1 MSPGSGYGSGYNPG
15 GSTLAPP
22 WREYFGVTTHSPDT
36 RYSNRYSDTPS
47 SGGPGSGNRDRTSH
61 DSLGSSLD
69 CPSQNMNL
77 NLRQNADNI
86 GEVSSWRECAR
97 KCSEKG
103 SCQFWVWGA
112 TSTARGAKQCTLMDG
127 FGSKRFDANTV
138 AGRWDCDYYGSTGGG
153 SSRPSS
159 PSSRPSSPS
168 SSGGSRPP
176 SGGSISG
183 RPPGHPGPPSP
194 PSRGSVSPPAWG
206 GQARSGMS
214 GTNRREPHVIFWD
227 QKTKKWMVS
236 PKLGVPCSSCPVTMV
251 SPSKCP
257 ADNTAESLTVSP
269 SQGSKGR
276 LICSPDY

>member
-1 MSPGSGYGSGYNPG
+1 
-15 GSTLAPP
+15 
-22 WREYFGVTTHSPDT
+22 
-36 RYSNRYSDTPS
+36 
-47 SGGPGSGNRDRTSH
+47 
-61 DSLGSSLD
+61 
-69 CPSQNMNL
+69 MNL

-153 SSRPSS
+153 RNSCALYNVSTLHTPHDHYPGSSRPSS
-159 PSSRPSSPS
+159 PSSRPSSTS

-236 PKLGVPCSSCPVTMV
+236 PKV
-251 SPSKCP
+251 KIY
-257 ADNTAESLTVSP
+257 LT
-269 SQGSKGR
+269 
-276 LICSPDY
+276 